1 MSGGQAAVG
10 PSGIRERDRTEA
22 AGTRRGCGYD
32 RPVPDVPGSGLLNRT
47 LSDVLN
53 ALASPHEL
61 PGGGGP
67 AAALAAAAAAALVAK
82 VARGSRAT
90 WIEAGG
96 AIAHAEALRM
106 QTQALID
113 RDAEAYKEASVVLAQ
128 DERSARRGVA
138 APAGTAALP
147 LGERERIVDEA
158 LIHAADLALA
168 IADAASEIAQ
178 LAAEVARRCPKPM
191 RPDALTAVALAEAAA
206 CASARLVAVNRK
218 LPQDDPRRASAEDA
232 ARVAQGARERAG

>member
-1 MSGGQAAVG
+1 MPAEPAL
-10 PSGIRERDRTEA
+10 
-22 AGTRRGCGYD
+22 
-32 RPVPDVPGSGLLNRT
+32 GLLSRP
-47 LSDVLN
+47 LSDVLG

-67 AAALAAAAAAALVAK
+67 AAALTAAAAAALVAK
-82 VARGSRAT
+82 VARASRPT

-113 RDAEAYKEASVVLAQ
+113 RDAAAYHEASAALAH

-138 APAGTAALP
+138 SPAGTAAVP
-147 LGERERIVDEA
+147 VGDRERILDEA
-158 LIHAADLALA
+158 LLHAADLALA
-168 IADAASEIAQ
+168 IADAAGQIAQ
-178 LAAEVARRCPKPM
+178 LAADVARYCPKAM
-191 RPDALTAVALAEAAA
+191 RPDAQTAVALAEAAA

-218 LPQDDPRRASAEDA
+218 LAEDDPRRASAAEAAQA
-232 ARVAQGARERAG
+232 ARAARERAGC

>member
-1 MSGGQAAVG
+1 VSADPG
-10 PSGIRERDRTEA
+10 P
-22 AGTRRGCGYD
+22 
-32 RPVPDVPGSGLLNRT
+32 GLLSRP
-47 LSDVLN
+47 LSDVLG

-67 AAALAAAAAAALVAK
+67 AAALTAAAAAALVAK
-82 VARGSRAT
+82 VARASRPT

-113 RDAEAYKEASVVLAQ
+113 LDAAAYNEASAALAH
-128 DERSARRGVA
+128 DERTARRGVA
-138 APAGTAALP
+138 SPAGTAAVP
-147 LGERERIVDEA
+147 IGDRERILDEA
-158 LIHAADLALA
+158 LMQAADLALA

-178 LAAEVARRCPKPM
+178 LAADVARYCPKAM
-191 RPDALTAVALAEAAA
+191 RPDAQTAVALAEAAA

-218 LPQDDPRRASAEDA
+218 LVEDDPRRTSAAEA
-232 ARVAQGARERAG
+232 AQTAQAARERAGC

>member
-1 MSGGQAAVG
+1 MSTA
-10 PSGIRERDRTEA
+10 PE
-22 AGTRRGCGYD
+22 
-32 RPVPDVPGSGLLNRT
+32 SGLLHRP

-67 AAALAAAAAAALVAK
+67 AAALTAAAAAALTAK
-82 VARGSRAT
+82 VARGSRPS

-96 AIAHAEALRM
+96 AVAHAEALRM

-113 RDAEAYKEASVVLAQ
+113 RDAQAYNEVSAVLAH

-138 APAGTAALP
+138 TPAGTEVLA
-147 LGERERIVDEA
+147 EDDRERIVGEA
-158 LIHAADLALA
+158 LVQAADLALA
-168 IADAASEIAQ
+168 IADAASEIAL
-178 LAAEVARRCPKPM
+178 LAAEVARWCPKAM

-206 CASARLVAVNRK
+206 AASAGLVAVNRK
-218 LPQDDPRRASAEDA
+218 LADDDPRRASASEA
-232 ARVAQGARERAG
+232 AQTAQSARERAGRPRSRNR

>member
-1 MSGGQAAVG
+1 MSVA
-10 PSGIRERDRTEA
+10 
-22 AGTRRGCGYD
+22 
-32 RPVPDVPGSGLLNRT
+32 PGSGLLHRS
-47 LSDVLN
+47 LSDVLG

-67 AAALAAAAAAALVAK
+67 AAALTAAAAAALTAK
-82 VARGSRAT
+82 VARGSRTT

-113 RDAEAYKEASVVLAQ
+113 RDALAYHEASAVLAH

-138 APAGTAALP
+138 TPAGTETLP
-147 LGERERIVDEA
+147 DGDRERIVGEA
-158 LIHAADLALA
+158 LVQAADVALA
-168 IADAASEIAQ
+168 IAAAASEIAL
-178 LAAEVARRCPKPM
+178 LAAEVARECPTAM

-206 CASARLVAVNRK
+206 CAAAGLVAVNRK
-218 LPQDDPRRASAEDA
+218 LGDDDPRRVGAWEA
-232 ARVAQGARERAG
+232 AQAAQGARERAS

>member
-1 MSGGQAAVG
+1 MLA
-10 PSGIRERDRTEA
+10 
-22 AGTRRGCGYD
+22 
-32 RPVPDVPGSGLLNRT
+32 
-47 LSDVLN
+47 

-67 AAALAAAAAAALVAK
+67 AAALTAAAAAALTTK
-82 VARGSRAT
+82 VARASRPA

-113 RDAEAYKEASVVLAQ
+113 RDAAAYHEASAALVH

-138 APAGTAALP
+138 SPAGTAARP
-147 LGERERIVDEA
+147 VGDRERILDEA
-158 LIHAADLALA
+158 LIQAADVALA
-168 IADAASEIAQ
+168 TADAASEIAQ
-178 LAAEVARRCPKPM
+178 LAARVARYCPKAM

-218 LPQDDPRRASAEDA
+218 LAGDDPRRASAAEA
-232 ARVAQGARERAG
+232 AQAAQDARERAGC

>member
-1 MSGGQAAVG
+1 MSSAPATSLLQ
-10 PSGIRERDRTEA
+10 
-22 AGTRRGCGYD
+22 
-32 RPVPDVPGSGLLNRT
+32 RP

-67 AAALAAAAAAALVAK
+67 AAALTAAAAAALIAK

-113 RDAEAYKEASVVLAQ
+113 RDARAYHEASAVLAH

-138 APAGTAALP
+138 MPAGTEMLADND
-147 LGERERIVDEA
+147 RERIVAEA
-158 LIHAADLALA
+158 LVQAADLALA
-168 IADAASEIAQ
+168 IAAAASEIAQ
-178 LAAEVARRCPKPM
+178 LAAQVARQCPKAV

-206 CASARLVAVNRK
+206 CACAHLVAINRK
-218 LPQDDPRRASAEDA
+218 LADDDPRRASASEA
-232 ARVAQGARERAG
+232 AQAAQGARERAG

>member
-1 MSGGQAAVG
+1 MSQWERPPG
-10 PSGIRERDRTEA
+10 PPE
-22 AGTRRGCGYD
+22 TRCGYD
-32 RPVPDVPGSGLLNRT
+32 RGVPAAPGSGLVSRPLT
-47 LSDVLN
+47 DVLG

-67 AAALAAAAAAALVAK
+67 AAALTAAAAAALTAQ
-82 VARGSRAT
+82 VARASRPT

-113 RDAEAYKEASVVLAQ
+113 RDAEAYHEASAALAHG
-128 DERSARRGVA
+128 ERSARRGVA
-138 APAGTAALP
+138 GPAGAAAVP
-147 LGERERIVDEA
+147 AGDRERIVEEV
-158 LIHAADLALA
+158 LIQAAELALA

-178 LAAEVARRCPKPM
+178 LAANVVRYCPKAM
-191 RPDALTAVALAEAAA
+191 RPDAQTAVALAEAAA

-218 LPQDDPRRASAEDA
+218 LADDDPRRASAAKA
-232 ARVAQGARERAG
+232 AQVAQDARKRAGC

>member
-1 MSGGQAAVG
+1 MSSA
-10 PSGIRERDRTEA
+10 
-22 AGTRRGCGYD
+22 
-32 RPVPDVPGSGLLNRT
+32 PVSGLLQRP

-67 AAALAAAAAAALVAK
+67 AAALTAAAAAALTAK
-82 VARGSRAT
+82 VARALRPS

-113 RDAEAYKEASVVLAQ
+113 RDAEAYQDASAALAR

-138 APAGTAALP
+138 APAGTEALAE
-147 LGERERIVDEA
+147 GDRERIVGEA
-158 LIHAADLALA
+158 LIQAAELALA

-178 LAAEVARRCPKPM
+178 LAAEVARHGPKAM

-206 CASARLVAVNRK
+206 CASAGLVAVNRK
-218 LPQDDPRRASAEDA
+218 LPDDDPRRASASQA
-232 ARVAQGARERAG
+232 AQAAQGARERADGARSRSR

>member
-1 MSGGQAAVG
+1 MSA
-10 PSGIRERDRTEA
+10 E
-22 AGTRRGCGYD
+22 
-32 RPVPDVPGSGLLNRT
+32 PGSGLLARP
-47 LSDVLN
+47 LADALG

-67 AAALAAAAAAALVAK
+67 AAALTAAAAAALVAK
-82 VARGSRAT
+82 VARGSRTT

-113 RDAEAYKEASVVLAQ
+113 RDAAAYHEASAVLAH

-138 APAGTAALP
+138 SPAGTAAVP
-147 LGERERIVDEA
+147 SGDRERILDEA
-158 LIHAADLALA
+158 LTQAADLALA
-168 IADAASEIAQ
+168 TADAASEIAQ
-178 LAAEVARRCPKPM
+178 LAADVARHCPKVM
-191 RPDALTAVALAEAAA
+191 RPDAQTAVSLAEAAA

-218 LPQDDPRRASAEDA
+218 LADDDPRRAAAAEAAQSAL
-232 ARVAQGARERAG
+232 GARERAGC

>member
-1 MSGGQAAVG
+1 MSAV
-10 PSGIRERDRTEA
+10 
-22 AGTRRGCGYD
+22 
-32 RPVPDVPGSGLLNRT
+32 PVSGLLQRP

-67 AAALAAAAAAALVAK
+67 AAALTAAAAAALTAK
-82 VARGSRAT
+82 VARGSRPA

-113 RDAEAYKEASVVLAQ
+113 RDAQAYHDASVVLAH

-138 APAGTAALP
+138 TPAGTEMLP
-147 LGERERIVDEA
+147 HGDRERIVEEA
-158 LIHAADLALA
+158 LVQAADLALA
-168 IADAASEIAQ
+168 IAAAASEIAQ
-178 LAAEVARRCPKPM
+178 LAAEVARECPKAM

-206 CASARLVAVNRK
+206 CASAGLVAVNRK
-218 LPQDDPRRASAEDA
+218 LADDDPRRASASEA
-232 ARVAQGARERAG
+232 AQIALGARERAG